1 MFNIITDYINKNIG
15 NIFISFIH
23 NKVKLVPIMI
33 MYINDLEPYYSTSIP
48 RRYSTQEELDA
59 LV

>member
-1 MFNIITDYINKNIG
+1 MINIIDYVNKNLG
-15 NIFISFIH
+15 NIFINFIH
-23 NKVKLVPIMI
+23 YKVNLSPITI
-33 MYINDLEPYYSTSIP
+33 MYINDLETCYSTSIL